1 MDPKPCDKS
10 VKNSSDFMSEKKIL
24 HSVDKSIACPTP
36 EKKTEPLL
44 ATNLKDSN
52 TQLPEKYKNI
62 GDLFSDMSCAL
73 RLLHLRKKSP
83 TFQNICNKVEVLAK
97 RNFSYAH
104 LAQMKYILPKGIE
117 IEKVVVVDKKSLCM
131 KPDLKITLVFDVVED
146 HSEQSADLA
155 LIRYFNSKLIN
166 FFNLHPE
173 VTDIPEAAL
182 PEPFSQRPYNLIFKD
197 GTVNLSKEL
206 SSTSNEIE
214 LSLNNLHL
222 SPSFKRHFSQKNVA
236 NETELVQSFS
246 SSENSMSSHESDW
259 LDNQESESTWQK
271 ECTPLSDCVSNN
283 VERGKQKESQSM
295 CIQQNVI
302 NTPVHKIYHPHSVSR
317 IESPDLKI
325 VSCTDSLLTHTP
337 AQSAPERLLLGSDV
351 KLQKMTAQKSGSC
364 FKPAKRVLDFTLT
377 EGSDAFDSRVDMSKP
392 SRGCSEDFK
401 SFDSVSPPQ
410 EVDENLSHSFQKINV
425 DQHCLVASDNNPSSL
440 VELVNVIDSIFDSV
454 KRTSMTKEELLQK
467 IMMNCL
473 DFVKIREAE
482 EQIEILEKTVPD
494 WLCKKVVSSGDTM
507 YCVKNALDLDSVRSR
522 LLSNVNKGDE

>member
-1 MDPKPCDKS
+1 
-10 VKNSSDFMSEKKIL
+10 MSEKKIL

-259 LDNQESESTWQK
+259 LDNQR
-271 ECTPLSDCVSNN
+271 N
-283 VERGKQKESQSM
+283 
-295 CIQQNVI
+295 
-302 NTPVHKIYHPHSVSR
+302 
-317 IESPDLKI
+317 
-325 VSCTDSLLTHTP
+325 LLTHTP